1 MIARGVRIE
10 LSSGVLHDWL
20 ARAATNSPEAIAI
33 VAGTRSLTY
42 GELLARV
49 HALAATL
56 AQRGVQGGD
65 RVLIFGDNTLE
76 TVVGFWAVLSAG
88 ATSVIVSPLARGDRL
103 GYLLQDTRASALLT
117 AAALAP
123 AFAEPAQ
130 HAPALKTVVVADPL
144 PAETL
149 AALPGGVA
157 WEDAERKGAAAGA
170 SWTPPAVGPDAL
182 AAIIYT
188 SGSTGLPKGVMHS
201 HRSMRAAVESI
212 VAYLE
217 LRPTDVVF
225 GALPLAFGYG
235 LLQVL
240 ASVSLG
246 ARLVLERGFAFP
258 AHVLGRIAAER
269 VTCVAAVPSVFTL
282 LGGIQSDADVSSVRI
297 VTNAAAPLNARQAE
311 LATRIFPAA
320 RFFSMYGQTEC
331 LRGTYLPPDRLTDKR
346 MSIGLPIPNC
356 DAWVVDEQRRPV
368 ALGETGELVL
378 SGPNVML
385 GYWERPDATAA
396 KLQSGERPG
405 ERVLFTGDLARF
417 DPDGFLYF
425 VSRTDDIIKS
435 RGEKVSPKEVEA
447 AIAELP
453 AVREAAVVGIED
465 ELLGQAVKAFVV
477 LEPGTTLNARE
488 VQRHCQARLEGYMVP
503 KHVVFI
509 ADLPRTSN
517 GKVARNELR

>member
-1 MIARGVRIE
+1 MIARGSRID

-20 ARAATNSPEAIAI
+20 ARAAEQSPDAVAI
-33 VAGTRSLTY
+33 VAGPRSLTFAQ
-42 GELLARV
+42 LNDRA
-49 HALAATL
+49 HALASAL
-56 AQRGVQGGD
+56 AQRGVRSGD

-76 TVVGFWAVLSAG
+76 TVVGFWAVLTAG
-88 ATSVIVSPLARGDRL
+88 GTAVIVSPLARADRIA
-103 GYLLQDTRASALLT
+103 YLLQDTRASALLS

-123 AFAEPAQ
+123 AFTEPAQ
-130 HAPALKTVVVADPL
+130 KSPELKTVVVADLVP
-144 PAETL
+144 PEAL
-149 AALPGGVA
+149 AALPGGVG
-157 WEDAERKGAAAGA
+157 WEDAEQAGAAD
-170 SWTPPAVGPDAL
+170 WTAPVVDPDAL

-201 HRSMRAAVESI
+201 HCSMRAAVESI
-212 VAYLE
+212 VSYLE
-217 LRPTDVVF
+217 LRPSDVLF

-240 ASVSLG
+240 ASISLG

-282 LGGIQSDADVSSVRI
+282 LGGIQSDADVSAVRI
-297 VTNAAAPLNARQAE
+297 VTNAAAALNPRQAE
-311 LATRIFPAA
+311 LATTIFPAA

-331 LRGTYLPPDRLTDKR
+331 LRGTYLPPPRLADKP
-346 MSIGLPIPNC
+346 MSIGIPIPNC
-356 DAWVVDEQRRPV
+356 DAWLVDELRQPV
-368 ALGETGELVL
+368 AAGETGQLVL
-378 SGPNVML
+378 SGPHVML
-385 GYWERPDATAA
+385 GYWERPDATSA
-396 KLQSGERPG
+396 KLQPAERPG

-417 DPDGFLYF
+417 DDDGFLYF

-447 AIAELP
+447 AIAELSG
-453 AVREAAVVGIED
+453 VREAAVIGVDD

-477 LEPGTTLNARE
+477 LDPGATLNARE

-509 ADLPRTSN
+509 ADLPRTTN
-517 GKVARNELR
+517 GKVARHELR

>member
-1 MIARGVRIE
+1 MIARGARIE
-10 LSSGVLHDWL
+10 LTSGVLHDWL
-20 ARAATNSPEAIAI
+20 ARAAAQSPDAIAV
-33 VAGTRSLTY
+33 VAGPRSLTY
-42 GELLARV
+42 AELMARA
-49 HALAATL
+49 HALASAL
-56 AQRGVQGGD
+56 AQRGVQSAD

-88 ATSVIVSPLARGDRL
+88 ATAVIVSPLARADRIS
-103 GYLLQDTRASALLT
+103 YLLADTRASALLT

-123 AFAEPAQ
+123 AFVEPAR
-130 HAPALKTVVVADPL
+130 AAAALKTVVVADAL

-149 AALPGGVA
+149 ATLPGGVA
-157 WEDAERKGAAAGA
+157 WEDAERAVAAG
-170 SWTPPAVGPDAL
+170 WTPPSVDRDAL

-201 HRSMRAAVESI
+201 HRTMGAAVESI

-217 LRPTDVVF
+217 LRPSDVVL

-282 LGGIQSDADVSSVRI
+282 LGGIQSDADVSAVRI

-311 LATRIFPAA
+311 LATKLFPAA

-331 LRGTYLPPDRLTDKR
+331 LRGTYLPPASPADKA
-346 MSIGLPIPNC
+346 MSIGIPIPNC
-356 DAWVVDEQRRPV
+356 DAWLVDELRQPV
-368 ALGETGELVL
+368 VAGETGQLVL
-378 SGPNVML
+378 SGPHVML
-385 GYWERPDATAA
+385 GYWERADASAA
-396 KLQSGERPG
+396 KLQPGERAD

-417 DPDGFLYF
+417 DEDGFLYF

-447 AIAELP
+447 AVAELP
-453 AVREAAVVGIED
+453 GVREAAVIGVDD

-517 GKVARNELR
+517 GKVARHELR